1 MAALKVSLFT
11 VVLIGLFI
19 WSGNGITRVSGEG
32 SQAALGEGV
41 SVKNGEQIF
50 WGPGKCSTCHSIGS
64 RGSSVRGPSLGQSDV
79 GPEIAIRAVERG
91 RARSAELG
99 RELTATEY
107 LIESVT
113 HPSAF
118 VVDGFKDEMPTVYEP
133 PISLGLDQIGSVIL
147 YLQTLGGA
155 PDPASIVLPPEVR
168 AAAGRAT
175 EVEAWA
181 PYNVEAWAP
190 YNMDGDSVAGRE
202 LFFDLEG
209 PTPCA
214 KCHTVDGVGGDIG
227 PDLSAVAG
235 TRTAHFIVESMLQP
249 SASIAGGYES
259 VLIQTSDGRILDGV
273 IRRETAD
280 SIWLVTADEVE
291 YALAAESIAR
301 RRVQELSLMP
311 GDFAELIS
319 VAEFHDLLAYL
330 RTLQ

>member
-1 MAALKVSLFT
+1 MAVLKVSVFT

-19 WSGNGITRVSGEG
+19 WSGQGITRVSGEG
-32 SQAALGEGV
+32 SSVTLGEGV
-41 SVKNGEQIF
+41 SAENGEQIF

-64 RGSSVRGPSLGQSDV
+64 RGSSVRGPDLGQSDV
-79 GPEIAIRAVERG
+79 GPIIAIRAVERG
-91 RARSAELG
+91 RARSSDSG

-113 HPSAF
+113 RPSAF

-133 PISLGLDQIGSVIL
+133 PISLGPDQLSSVIL

-155 PDPASIVLPPEVR
+155 PDPASVVLPAEVR
-168 AAAGRAT
+168 AAAGRAP

-181 PYNVEAWAP
+181 PYL
-190 YNMDGDSVAGRE
+190 DGDSVSGRE

-227 PDLSAVAG
+227 PDLTAVAG
-235 TRTAHFIVESMLQP
+235 TRTAQFIVESILEP
-249 SASIAGGYES
+249 SVSIAGGYES
-259 VLIQTSDGRILDGV
+259 VLVQMTDGRILDGV
-273 IRRETAD
+273 VRRETAD

-291 YALAAESIAR
+291 YALAAEGIAR

-311 GDFAELIS
+311 GDFADLIS
-319 VAEFHDLLAYL
+319 VAEFHDLLSYL

>member
-1 MAALKVSLFT
+1 MAALKVFLFT
-11 VVLIGLFI
+11 VVIIGLFI

-32 SQAALGEGV
+32 SLAAVGEGL
-41 SVKNGEQIF
+41 SVENGEQIF

-64 RGSSVRGPSLGQSDV
+64 RGSSVRGPNLGQSDV
-79 GPEIAIRAVERG
+79 GPEIAIRAAERG
-91 RARSAELG
+91 RGRTAELG
-99 RELTATEY
+99 REQTATEY

-113 HPSAF
+113 NPSAF
-118 VVDGFKDEMPTVYEP
+118 VVDGFKDEMPTAYEP
-133 PISLGLDQIGSVIL
+133 PISLGPDQIGSVIL

-155 PDPASIVLPPEVR
+155 PDPASIVLPPEVHQ
-168 AAAGRAT
+168 AAGRAA

-181 PYNVEAWAP
+181 PY
-190 YNMDGDSVAGRE
+190 MDGDSVAGRE
-202 LFFDLEG
+202 LFFDLGG

-214 KCHTVDGVGGDIG
+214 KCHTADGVGGDIG
-227 PDLSAVAG
+227 PDLSAIAG
-235 TRTAHFIVESMLQP
+235 TRTAQFIVESILQP